1 LTSRGIPEQRQAEI
15 LGFTHGNPL
24 ALSLLTD
31 LYRLQPERYTVRHPD
46 VVQALVRRLLDD
58 VPTPLHRRA
67 LEVCGHLR
75 ITTEDRL
82 ADALMIN
89 DASALFEWLRSL
101 SFMES
106 GPTGVFPHDLTRD
119 VIEADLK
126 WRSPERYRQLHDDVR
141 RGIVRQLQRGT
152 IAERQSAFSDLLSC
166 TATTRSC
173 NRSTSGTG
181 GHQHDQRNAMAR
193 HVTAVLVLRRH

>member
-1 LTSRGIPEQRQAEI
+1 
-15 LGFTHGNPL
+15 
-24 ALSLLTD
+24 
-31 LYRLQPERYTVRHPD
+31 
-46 VVQALVRRLLDD
+46 
-58 VPTPLHRRA
+58 
-67 LEVCGHLR
+67 
-75 ITTEDRL
+75 
-82 ADALMIN
+82 MIN

-152 IAERQSAFSDLLSC
+152 IAERQSAFSDLLFLH
-166 TATTRSC
+166 RD
-173 NRSTSGTG
+173 NPIMQPLYQWDRRPST
-181 GHQHDQRNAMAR
+181 
-193 HVTAVLVLRRH
+193 